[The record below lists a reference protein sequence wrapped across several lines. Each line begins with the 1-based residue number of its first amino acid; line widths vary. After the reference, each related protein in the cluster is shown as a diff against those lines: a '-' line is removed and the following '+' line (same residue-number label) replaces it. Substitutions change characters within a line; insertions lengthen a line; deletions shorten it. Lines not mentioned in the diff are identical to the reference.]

1 MQQTSPYFPRRE
13 KATCTYFSLNF
24 WVSCDPEVTV
34 HQISA
39 ELCPFLFPI
48 NPSHSLHPEH
58 RIIQESVYLLCL
70 ITCHGRMMPLLAE
83 LLFLL
88 DTTTGDSF
96 SNRPYHGKMCLWTYV
111 DREGPDQ
118 PAHPHSLIRVFTVPS
133 RKHAYV
139 MLTPLNPTF
148 I

>member
-1 MQQTSPYFPRRE
+1 MLR
-13 KATCTYFSLNF
+13 
-24 WVSCDPEVTV
+24 
-34 HQISA
+34 
-39 ELCPFLFPI
+39 
-48 NPSHSLHPEH
+48 
-58 RIIQESVYLLCL
+58 L

-96 SNRPYHGKMCLWTYV
+96 SNRPCHGKTCLWTYV
-111 DREGPDQ
+111 EREGPDQ
-118 PAHPHSLIRVFTVPS
+118 PVHPNSLIRVFTVPS
-133 RKHAYV
+133 RKHAYI

>member
-1 MQQTSPYFPRRE
+1 M
-13 KATCTYFSLNF
+13 
-24 WVSCDPEVTV
+24 
-34 HQISA
+34 
-39 ELCPFLFPI
+39 
-48 NPSHSLHPEH
+48 
-58 RIIQESVYLLCL
+58 LCL

-88 DTTTGDSF
+88 DTTTDDSF
-96 SNRPYHGKMCLWTYV
+96 SNRPCHGKTCLWTYV
-111 DREGPDQ
+111 EREGPDQ

-133 RKHAYV
+133 RKHAYI